1 VKNIW
6 IILRKNKELG
16 GIMKIVIAIDSYKGT
31 ISSPNAANAI
41 KEGICEY
48 LTTVNADVKIF
59 PMADGGEGT
68 LDAVLA
74 FEENASLCKT
84 TAKDCLMRDS
94 IIPFIIIKRD
104 NSLSAVVEMASIAG
118 LAQMKKNELDIMR
131 ATTFGVGQCIKTAMD
146 KGARTIYLG
155 IGGSATNDAGIGM
168 MQALGAKFLDECN
181 NDIAPGA
188 AQIGNIRDIDLCGI
202 DKRICATRFVSVSDV
217 KNPFYGP
224 NGATRVYGPQ
234 KGATPKQVECIDKM
248 FEKFS
253 GIVFSNTGIDLQNI
267 KGSGAG
273 GGIGG
278 GAAAFLNSE
287 FKTGADW
294 LIEYSKIEQDIADA
308 DLVITGE
315 GRTDEQTF
323 NDKLPM
329 RIGAICKKY
338 DKYAIAISGGRTIGK
353 YDMKNHGIEAI
364 YALTDYYD
372 IDRAMNDTHACL
384 INATA
389 KICEEVFSR
398 C

>member
-1 VKNIW
+1 
-6 IILRKNKELG
+6 
-16 GIMKIVIAIDSYKGT
+16 MKIVIAIDSYKGT
-31 ISSPNAANAI
+31 ISSTNAANAI
-41 KEGICEY
+41 KEGIY
-48 LTTVNADVKIF
+48 SYFPPANTDIKIF

-74 FEENASLCKT
+74 FEKNASLHKT

-94 IIPFIIIKRD
+94 IIPFIIIER
-104 NSLSAVVEMASIAG
+104 NSEISAVVEMASIAG
-118 LAQMKKNELDIMR
+118 LAQMKKSELDVMR

-146 KGARTIYLG
+146 KGAKTIYLG

-168 MQALGAKFLDECN
+168 MQALGARFLDEFN

-188 AQIGNIRDIDLCGI
+188 AQIGNIKDINLIGLDN
-202 DKRICATRFVSVSDV
+202 RINATRFVSVSDV
-217 KNPFYGP
+217 TNPFYGP
-224 NGATRVYGPQ
+224 AGATRVYGPQ
-234 KGATPKQVECIDKM
+234 KGATQQQVEYIDGM
-248 FEKFS
+248 FERFS
-253 GIVFSNTGIDLQNI
+253 GIVFSKTGIDLQNI

-278 GAAAFLNSE
+278 GAAVFLSSE

-315 GRTDEQTF
+315 GRTDEQTL

-329 RIGAICKKY
+329 RIGAICKKHG
-338 DKYAIAISGGRTIGK
+338 KYAIAISGGRTIGK
-353 YDMKNHGIEAI
+353 YDMKTHGINAI
-364 YALTDYYD
+364 YALTDYYY
-372 IDRAMNDTHACL
+372 IDRAMNDTRACL
-384 INATA
+384 INAAA

>member
-1 VKNIW
+1 MKNIW
-6 IILRKNKELG
+6 TILRKNKELG
-16 GIMKIVIAIDSYKGT
+16 VIMKIVIAIDSYKGT

-48 LTTVNADVKIF
+48 LTPANTDVKIF

-74 FEENASLCKT
+74 FEKNARIYKT

-94 IIPFIIIKRD
+94 IIPFIIIKQKND
-104 NSLSAVVEMASIAG
+104 ISAVIEMASIAG
-118 LAQMKKNELDIMR
+118 LAQMKKDQLDVMR
-131 ATTFGVGQCIKTAMD
+131 ATTYGVGQCIKTALD
-146 KGARTIYLG
+146 KGVKTIYLG

-168 MQALGAKFLDECN
+168 MQALGAKFLDENN
-181 NDIAPGA
+181 NDIATGA
-188 AQIGNIRDIDLCGI
+188 AQIGDIKHIDLRGI

-217 KNPFYGP
+217 TNPFYGP
-224 NGATRVYGPQ
+224 AGATRVYGPQ
-234 KGATPKQVECIDKM
+234 KGATRQQVEYIDVM

-253 GIVFSNTGIDLQNI
+253 GIVFSKTGIDLQKT

-294 LIEYSKIEQDIADA
+294 LIEYSKIEHDIADA

-329 RIGAICKKY
+329 RIGEICKKHS
-338 DKYAIAISGGRTIGK
+338 KYAIAISGGRTIGK

-372 IDRAMNDTHACL
+372 IDRAMGDTKACL
-384 INATA
+384 IDATK
-389 KICEEVFSR
+389 KICQEVFSR
-398 C
+398 